1 MQKYGGYR
9 SGELFTTKKRHLGSH
24 FHFYDCA
31 RHAIHSLC
39 QNLKLSEICT
49 PNFYCKPIDEYLLSQ
64 SYKITN
70 YPINGF
76 ANYSIPQF
84 RANALLVIVNLFGL
98 SDLESLIETACFE
111 FNWPTSKILVD
122 SSLSLFDLSG
132 MNTTVAHLFS
142 PRKFLPITEGG
153 IIFSPFADL
162 VKGEDLDEHEY
173 EYRSQLLDP
182 ENLLSEAGTQVY
194 QYIERSFS
202 IGHKILSLGET
213 QAFKLASF
221 DLEKYQNLFCLAHS
235 RFSNFPGLISSSPR
249 TPGNCVLI
257 NKSYIKNAN
266 IRDSSKGVFTV
277 GDKYTI
283 FLPKYWIDI
292 APTTDFEQFLFD
304 EVAFIPVFWDISLND
319 VQYVRKFLYGDCSK
333 ESD

>member
-9 SGELFTTKKRHLGSH
+9 SGELFTTKKRLLGSH

-49 PNFYCKPIDEYLLSQ
+49 PNFYCKPVDEYLLSQ
-64 SYKITN
+64 NYKITN

-98 SDLESLIETACFE
+98 SDLESLIETARFE
-111 FNWPTSKILVD
+111 FNWPASQILVD

-132 MNTTVAHLFS
+132 IDKTVAHLFS

-153 IIFSPFADL
+153 IIFSPYTDL
-162 VKGEDLDEHEY
+162 IKGEDLDEYEY
-173 EYRSQLLDP
+173 EYRSQLLEP
-182 ENLLSEAGTQVY
+182 ENLLSEAGTQIY
-194 QYIERSFS
+194 QYIEHSFS
-202 IGHKILSLGET
+202 TGREIFSLGEAQT
-213 QAFKLASF
+213 FKLASF
-221 DLEKYQNLFCLAHS
+221 DLRKYQNLFRQAHNC
-235 RFSNFPGLISSSPR
+235 FSNFPGLISSLPR
-249 TPGNCVLI
+249 RPGNCVLV
-257 NKSYIKNAN
+257 NKSYIKNVN
-266 IRDSSKGVFTV
+266 IRDSSKGVFTL

-283 FLPKYWIDI
+283 FMPKYWVDI
-292 APTTDFEQFLFD
+292 IPTTDFEHFLFE
-304 EVAFIPVFWDISLND
+304 EVAFIPVFWDISLSD
-319 VQYVRKFLYGDCSK
+319 VQHVRKFLYDDCSE